1 MAYEQYLIH
10 HGLTEECMKKKN
22 ELLWSISLIMIGLAT
37 LILAG
42 ANIAGVDLPD
52 YITRILG
59 IIDLIALPVLVY
71 STVKKVRKDTAI

>member
-1 MAYEQYLIH
+1 
-10 HGLTEECMKKKN
+10 MKKKN